1 MRSSTNWSASKSPCI
16 MLVVTQDPTWS
27 WCIPPLGEMIV
38 QDIFFFEGGSRWKNC
53 IQVICYLFRT
63 GLRSLFFFGVC
74 IVEIFTFPPQNPRHA
89 RYHVACLQE
98 TMVANTFP
106 VFVEKKTCKVSI
118 KPEHPA
124 FKTILSKFAKCFLSG
139 VAVPLSSSHVSPKL
153 FWIFLFFPLFG
164 DRKVVRAPKTKMLQT
179 DPCKRA
185 KYSAKAAAVWFHF
198 TAVIGRVIQ
207 PGQLKNVCGDFVD

>member
-1 MRSSTNWSASKSPCI
+1 M
-16 MLVVTQDPTWS
+16 
-27 WCIPPLGEMIV
+27 
-38 QDIFFFEGGSRWKNC
+38 
-53 IQVICYLFRT
+53 
-63 GLRSLFFFGVC
+63 
-74 IVEIFTFPPQNPRHA
+74 
-89 RYHVACLQE
+89 
-98 TMVANTFP
+98 
-106 VFVEKKTCKVSI
+106 SI

-153 FWIFLFFPLFG
+153 FWIFQFFPLFG